1 MRRVKYQYDGCWV
14 HYALL
19 LILSEDHFD
28 EKQADCQ
35 YLVAVYVVGPC
46 HERELA
52 FFRLNLDCG
61 LAIGL
66 IVD

>member
-1 MRRVKYQYDGCWV
+1 M
-14 HYALL
+14 LL
-19 LILSEDHFD
+19 VLSEDHPN

-35 YLVAVYVVGPC
+35 YLVAVYVVGSC

-52 FFRLNLDCG
+52 FFWLNLDCG

-66 IVD
+66 IVN